1 MLLRAIADFGLDL
14 GRTVMIGDQER
25 DLEAARR
32 AGIAGVLFSGG
43 DLDAF
48 VRSTPAVTALLTP

>member
-1 MLLRAIADFGLDL
+1 
-14 GRTVMIGDQER
+14 MIGDCAR

-48 VRSTPAVTALLTP
+48 VAALDLPK